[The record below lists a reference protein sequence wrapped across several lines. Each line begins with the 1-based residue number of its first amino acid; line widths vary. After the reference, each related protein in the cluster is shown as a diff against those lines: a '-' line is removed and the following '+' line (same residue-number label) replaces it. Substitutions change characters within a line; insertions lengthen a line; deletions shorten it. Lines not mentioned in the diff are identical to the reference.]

1 MRLPRLPTEA
11 RNDKRGEIPT
21 AFSYG
26 KPRNDTHPN
35 CHCEERSD
43 EAISL
48 FVSKDEIA
56 TGSPTESPRN
66 DKKGERGDCHGFPQG
81 SLAMTKGEI
90 AMPPYGRHA
99 TMDR

>member
-1 MRLPRLPTEA
+1 MTKGRDCHGFT
-11 RNDKRGEIPT
+11 
-21 AFSYG
+21 YG

>member
-1 MRLPRLPTEA
+1 MTKGGDCHGLTKGDLAMNNR
-11 RNDKRGEIPT
+11 
-21 AFSYG
+21 
-26 KPRNDTHPN
+26 PN

-48 FVSKDEIA
+48 FGFKDEIA

-66 DKKGERGDCHGFPQG
+66 DKKGEMGDCHGFPSG

-90 AMPPYGRHA
+90 AMPPYGRLA